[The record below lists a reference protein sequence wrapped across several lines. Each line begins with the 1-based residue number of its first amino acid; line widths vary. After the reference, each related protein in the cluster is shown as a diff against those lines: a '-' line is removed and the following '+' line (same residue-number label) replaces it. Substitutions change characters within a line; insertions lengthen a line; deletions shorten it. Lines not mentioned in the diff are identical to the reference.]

1 MNNKEDYI
9 RYRISKSDE
18 TYSDAILLANNKRW
32 GSCINRL
39 YYSTFYLV
47 SALLYK
53 NNIKAETHNGIKTQF
68 FLNFIKSGKMDK
80 ESGKLYS
87 HLFDW
92 RQETDYADFIEF
104 DEETVK
110 PVIEDVK
117 RLNEK
122 IKNLIVSF

>member
-68 FLNFIKSGKMDK
+68 FLNFIKTGKIDK

-122 IKNLIVSF
+122 IKDLIV

>member
-68 FLNFIKSGKMDK
+68 FLNFIKTGKIDK

>member
-39 YYSTFYLV
+39 YYSTFYLA

-68 FLNFIKSGKMDK
+68 FLNFIKTGKIDK